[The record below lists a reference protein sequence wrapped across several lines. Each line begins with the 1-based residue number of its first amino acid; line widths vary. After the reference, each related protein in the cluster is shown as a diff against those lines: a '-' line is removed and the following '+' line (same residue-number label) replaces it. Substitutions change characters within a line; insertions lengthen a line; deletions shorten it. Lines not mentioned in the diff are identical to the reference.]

1 MSLLK
6 TDTWPARLTFTA
18 GFTLVAGFLF
28 APILWMAL
36 TSLKPVGEVFVRIP
50 SLWPEHATWEN
61 YRALFA
67 RSDMAL
73 HLRNSL
79 VTAGGAALLTVL
91 LATYA
96 AYSFAKFR
104 YRGRKPLMV
113 LMLSAQMFPFA
124 MLLISLYPGL
134 QALGLLDTR
143 LGLVL
148 SYLVLALP
156 SGTYML
162 YSYFINVPGEI
173 LEAARVDGAGELYI
187 LHRIVLPLAMPA
199 LVTVGLYSFMWA
211 WNDLL
216 FSLTLITSPE
226 LRTVGP
232 GLLLGYMG
240 EGKSDWG
247 GAMAASIVSSL
258 PVVVGF
264 AFLQRF
270 FIQGLTAGAVKS

>member
-1 MSLLK
+1 MLHLHSQGQ
-6 TDTWPARLTFTA
+6 RLAFWLA
-18 GFTLVAGFLF
+18 FALVASFLF
-28 APILWMAL
+28 LPLGWMAL
-36 TSLKPVGEVFVRIP
+36 TSIKPESEIFVRFP
-50 SLWPEHATWEN
+50 SLWPDAPTLQS
-61 YRALFA
+61 YASLFT
-67 RSDMAL
+67 RGEMLDQL
-73 HLRNSL
+73 QNSL
-79 VTAGGAALLTVL
+79 ITAGGGAILTVT

-104 YRGRKPLMV
+104 YRGRKPLMF

-124 MLLISLYPGL
+124 MMLISLYPML
-134 QALGLLDTR
+134 QWAGLLNTR
-143 LGLVL
+143 LGLVIA
-148 SYLVLALP
+148 YIILALP

-162 YSYFINVPGEI
+162 YSYFVSIPTEI
-173 LEAARVDGAGELYI
+173 IEAARADGAGELYI

-216 FSLTLITSPE
+216 FSLTLVTKPE

-232 GLLLGYMG
+232 GLLLNYIG
-240 EGKSDWG
+240 ESRSDWG

-258 PVVVGF
+258 PVVIGF

>member
-1 MSLLK
+1 MLQLL
-6 TDTWPARLTFTA
+6 TWRARILFFGVFLLLA
-18 GFTLVAGFLF
+18 AFLF
-28 APILWMAL
+28 LPLLWMAV
-36 TSLKPVGEVFVRIP
+36 TSIKPENEVFVRLP
-50 SLWPEHATWEN
+50 TLFPKVPTWVN
-61 YRALFA
+61 YTNLFS
-67 RSDMAL
+67 RSDMVDQ
-73 HLRNSL
+73 LRNSL
-79 VTAGGAALLTVL
+79 ITAGGGALLTVM

-104 YRGRKPLMV
+104 YRGRKPLMF
-113 LMLSAQMFPFA
+113 LMLSAQMFPFT
-124 MLLISLYPGL
+124 MMLISLYPLL
-134 QALGLLDTR
+134 QWAGLLNTHM
-143 LGLVL
+143 GLIIA
-148 SYLVLALP
+148 YIILALP

-162 YSYFINVPGEI
+162 YSYFVNIPTEI
-173 LEAARVDGAGELYI
+173 IEAARADGAGELFI

-216 FSLTLITSPE
+216 FSLTLITTPE

-232 GLLLGYMG
+232 GLLLNYIG
-240 EGKSDWG
+240 ESKNDWG

-258 PVVVGF
+258 PVVIGF

>member
-1 MSLLK
+1 VLRIQSPAERLVFWLLF
-6 TDTWPARLTFTA
+6 ALLA
-18 GFTLVAGFLF
+18 SFLF
-28 APILWMAL
+28 LPLGWMAL
-36 TSLKPVGEVFVRIP
+36 TSIKPESEVFVRIP
-50 SLWPEHATWEN
+50 SLWPQAPTLQS
-61 YRALFA
+61 YAALFS
-67 RSDMAL
+67 RPDML
-73 HLRNSL
+73 TQLRNSL
-79 VTAGGAALLTVL
+79 VTAGGGALLTVT

-104 YRGRKPLMV
+104 FRGRKPLMF

-124 MLLISLYPGL
+124 MMLISLYPLL
-134 QALGLLDTR
+134 QWAGLLNTR
-143 LGLVL
+143 LGLVIA
-148 SYLVLALP
+148 YIILALP

-162 YSYFINVPGEI
+162 YSYFVNIPTEI
-173 LEAARVDGAGELYI
+173 IEAARADGAGELYI

-216 FSLTLITSPE
+216 FSLTLITQPE

-232 GLLLGYMG
+232 GLLLNYMG
-240 EGKSDWG
+240 ESRSDWA
-247 GAMAASIVSSL
+247 GAMAASIVISL
-258 PVVVGF
+258 PVVIGF

>member
-1 MSLLK
+1 MIHLHSPGQRLVF
-6 TDTWPARLTFTA
+6 WLTFA
-18 GFTLVAGFLF
+18 LIASFLF
-28 APILWMAL
+28 LPLVWMAL
-36 TSLKPVGEVFVRIP
+36 TSIKPESEIFVRFP
-50 SLWPEHATWEN
+50 TLWPDAPTLQS
-61 YRALFA
+61 YASLFT
-67 RSDMAL
+67 RGEMLDQL
-73 HLRNSL
+73 QNSL
-79 VTAGGAALLTVL
+79 ITAGGGAILTVT

-104 YRGRKPLMV
+104 YRGRKPLMF

-124 MLLISLYPGL
+124 MMLISLYPML
-134 QALGLLDTR
+134 QWAGLLNTR
-143 LGLVL
+143 LGLVIA
-148 SYLVLALP
+148 YIILALP

-162 YSYFINVPGEI
+162 YSYFVSIPTEI
-173 LEAARVDGAGELYI
+173 IEAARADGAGELYI

-216 FSLTLITSPE
+216 FSLTLVTKPE

-232 GLLLGYMG
+232 GLLLNYIG
-240 EGKSDWG
+240 ESRSDWG

-258 PVVVGF
+258 PVVIGF

>member
-1 MSLLK
+1 MLHLH
-6 TDTWPARLTFTA
+6 TPGQRLAFWTVFA
-18 GFTLVAGFLF
+18 LIGAFLF
-28 APILWMAL
+28 LPLGWMAL
-36 TSLKPVGEVFVRIP
+36 TSIKPESEIFVRFP
-50 SLWPEHATWEN
+50 SLWPDAPTLQS
-61 YRALFA
+61 YVQLFS
-67 RSDMAL
+67 RGEMVDQ
-73 HLRNSL
+73 LRNSL
-79 VTAGGAALLTVL
+79 ITAGGGALLTVT

-104 YRGRKPLMV
+104 YRGRKPLMF

-124 MLLISLYPGL
+124 MMLISLYPML
-134 QALGLLDTR
+134 QWAGLLNTR
-143 LGLVL
+143 LGLVIA
-148 SYLVLALP
+148 YIILALP

-162 YSYFINVPGEI
+162 YSYFVNIPTEI
-173 LEAARVDGAGELYI
+173 IEAARADGAGELYI
-187 LHRIVLPLAMPA
+187 LHRIILPLAMPA

-216 FSLTLITSPE
+216 FSLTLVTKPE

-232 GLLLGYMG
+232 GLLLNYIG
-240 EGKSDWG
+240 ESRSDWG

-258 PVVVGF
+258 PVVIGF

>member
-1 MSLLK
+1 MLYLHS
-6 TDTWPARLTFTA
+6 PAQKGVFWLA
-18 GFTLVAGFLF
+18 LGLIGAFLF
-28 APILWMAL
+28 LPLGWMAL
-36 TSLKPVGEVFVRIP
+36 TSIKPEAEIFVRFP
-50 SLWPEHATWEN
+50 TLWPDAPTLHS
-61 YRALFA
+61 YVQLFS
-67 RSDMAL
+67 RGEMLDQ
-73 HLRNSL
+73 LRNSL
-79 VTAGGAALLTVL
+79 ITAGGGALLTVT

-104 YRGRKPLMV
+104 YRGRKPLMF

-124 MLLISLYPGL
+124 MMLISLYPML
-134 QALGLLDTR
+134 QWAGLLNTH
-143 LGLVL
+143 LGLVIA
-148 SYLVLALP
+148 YIILALP

-162 YSYFINVPGEI
+162 YSYFVNIPTEI
-173 LEAARVDGAGELYI
+173 IEAARADGAGELYI
-187 LHRIVLPLAMPA
+187 LHRIILPLAMPA

-216 FSLTLITSPE
+216 FSLTLVTKPE

-232 GLLLGYMG
+232 GLLLNYIG
-240 EGKSDWG
+240 ESRSDWG

-258 PVVVGF
+258 PVVIGF